1 MSFRAEGEILKQQP
15 VVDKIIKPLEIQKS
29 RIITALFKY
38 SGTDTY
44 VSHNALFK
52 VLGFHHP
59 YTFNLFVWPRVENC
73 LY

>member
-1 MSFRAEGEILKQQP
+1 MSFRPEGEILKQQP

-29 RIITALFKY
+29 CIITALFKY

-44 VSHNALFK
+44 VSHNAFFK
-52 VLGFHHP
+52 VLGFHP
-59 YTFNLFVWPRVENC
+59 NTFNLFVWPRVENC